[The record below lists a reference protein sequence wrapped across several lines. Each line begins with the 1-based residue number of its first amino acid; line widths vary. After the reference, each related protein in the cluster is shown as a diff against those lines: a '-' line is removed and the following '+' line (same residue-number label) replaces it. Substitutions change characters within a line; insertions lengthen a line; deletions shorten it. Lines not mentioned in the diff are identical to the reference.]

1 MEDRF
6 NFNAIVTGYY
16 DIDTPDEYAEFE
28 PQIYLENVDI
38 WSGGDIGISRDDLE
52 LAIKNQYPNLEKSQF
67 NQIMNFFEDNSIS
80 SDNEAYLTILPH
92 KIIQCTGLKDKNG
105 KLIYEGDIVNVYVSS
120 EKLYRYQVKFE
131 IGSFMLVSD
140 EEIFDF
146 PNRWNDN
153 VYPLSQL
160 YFEYENEDYC
170 IDQLEVIGNVYEN
183 PELLEVGKG
192 RSNR

>member
-1 MEDRF
+1 MTY
-6 NFNAIVTGYY
+6 NFMLGNFI
-16 DIDTPDEYAEFE
+16 
-28 PQIYLENVDI
+28 Q
-38 WSGGDIGISRDDLE
+38 
-52 LAIKNQYPNLEKSQF
+52 KSQTDYEKKDWVGINYEPDYICF
-67 NQIMNFFEDNSIS
+67 N
-80 SDNEAYLTILPH
+80 NEATDNLVLMQP
-92 KIIQCTGLKDKNG
+92 TGLRDKNN